1 MSVGTALLRLG
12 LALALVAMNGF
23 FVVAEFALVSVR
35 RSRIEELVAQGN
47 SLARVVRHAIGDPD
61 RFIAAT
67 QLGITLASLGLGWIG
82 EPAFAD
88 LIRPALAAIPG
99 PWDEIVVHS
108 VASALAFAVITF
120 LHVVLG
126 ELAPKSVALM
136 YPERASL
143 LVARP
148 IVWTEN
154 LFRPAIWAL
163 NGTGN
168 GLLRLFGLHRASGH
182 QQVHSVE
189 ELKYLVR
196 ESQAGGVL
204 EARQEEML
212 QKVFE
217 FGDRQVSEVM
227 IPRNEVLGIEQG
239 ASIQDLLQLFSGAS
253 HARFPVYAEDLDEV
267 VGVVQIKDVL
277 LALAGDPSRASA
289 PLLPLVRSALFVPET
304 VEVSDLFARMRATRN
319 QMAIVLD
326 EYGGTAGIVTM
337 EELVE
342 EIVGQM
348 SDELVTIETPVVRL
362 DDRTVELD
370 AQLRVDEA
378 NDRLDLDL
386 PEGEDYE
393 TVAGLV
399 LYLLQ
404 RIPNPGDELTVSGLK
419 LSIAEMQGN
428 RIEKVRIER
437 LPGRP
442 KSK

>member
-12 LALALVAMNGF
+12 VALALVAMNGF

-182 QQVHSVE
+182 EQVHSVE

-196 ESQAGGVL
+196 ESQAGGL

-227 IPRNEVLGIEQG
+227 ILVTR
-239 ASIQDLLQLFSGAS
+239 SSGLS
-253 HARFPVYAEDLDEV
+253 RVP
-267 VGVVQIKDVL
+267 
-277 LALAGDPSRASA
+277 PSRTSF
-289 PLLPLVRSALFVPET
+289 S
-304 VEVSDLFARMRATRN
+304 SSQGRA
-319 QMAIVLD
+319 MLA
-326 EYGGTAGIVTM
+326 
-337 EELVE
+337 
-342 EIVGQM
+342 
-348 SDELVTIETPVVRL
+348 
-362 DDRTVELD
+362 
-370 AQLRVDEA
+370 
-378 NDRLDLDL
+378 
-386 PEGEDYE
+386 
-393 TVAGLV
+393 
-399 LYLLQ
+399 
-404 RIPNPGDELTVSGLK
+404 SGLRR
-419 LSIAEMQGN
+419 GP
-428 RIEKVRIER
+428 R
-437 LPGRP
+437 
-442 KSK
+442 